1 MKLLGL
7 VWRYSRR
14 LVVLAI
20 IAGIISGLSN
30 AALIGVVHR
39 ALVDG
44 RSALPALGLVFI
56 AVCLGL
62 PISRLISQVLLTY
75 LAQKATFD
83 LRMTLARRILAA
95 PLRQLEEVGPAR
107 QLAALTEDVTAIS
120 TGVGY
125 IPVLCLHFSILIGCL
140 AYLAWLNWSVF
151 IGVVIFL
158 IVGMASFQLAVGKAS
173 RFVMLARADQD
184 NLYRSLRSLTSGTK
198 ELKLHRKRRET
209 FVHKLLQGSAAAY
222 QRHSVVGN
230 GVYTAAASWGQL
242 LFFVLVGLLVFVVPS
257 LKEISAATLT
267 GYTLIILYMMVPLEV
282 LSGGFA
288 LVGRA
293 NVSLNQIESLGLSLH
308 ADPSSEQKSGES
320 KPPSWHTLELD
331 GVVRTYHLE
340 KDNSSFILGP
350 INLILKRGELVFIS
364 GGNGSGKTTLAKLLA
379 GLYPPEAGEIRLD
392 GQSIKDGNINDY
404 RELFSVVFSDFYLF
418 ESLLGLDTPKL
429 DDQARAYLSQLQLES
444 KVQIKDGVFSTV
456 DLSQGQRK
464 RLALLT
470 AYLEDRPIYLFD
482 EWAADQDPM
491 FKDVFYY
498 QLLPEMKAKG
508 KTVIVISHD
517 DRYYSVG
524 DRLIKL
530 DTGRLV
536 LDEPVMAAAPA
547 MEKSASFNVA

>member
-7 VWRYSRR
+7 VWRYSRG
-14 LVVLAI
+14 LVVLAM

-30 AALIGVVHR
+30 AVLIGVVHR

-44 RSALPALGLVFI
+44 RSALPVLGLVFI
-56 AVCLGL
+56 ALCLAL

-75 LAQKATFD
+75 LAHRATFD

-107 QLAALTEDVTAIS
+107 LLAALTEDVTAIS

-125 IPVLCLHFSILIGCL
+125 IPILCLHFSILIGCL

-151 IGVVIFL
+151 IGVLIFL

-173 RFVMLARADQD
+173 SYVMLARADQD

-209 FVHKLLQGSAAAY
+209 FVDKLLQSSAAAY

-257 LKEISAATLT
+257 LKEIGADTLT
-267 GYTLIILYMMVPLEV
+267 GYTLILLYMMVPLEV

-308 ADPSSEQKSGES
+308 ADPGGEQKTEES

-331 GVVRTYHLE
+331 GVVRSYHLE

-350 INLILKRGELVFIS
+350 INLTLKRGELVFIS

-392 GQSIKDGNINDY
+392 GQSIKDGNVNNY

-429 DDQARAYLSQLQLES
+429 DDHARAYLSQLQLES

-491 FKDVFYY
+491 FKEVFYY
-498 QLLPEMKAKG
+498 QLLPDMKAKG

-530 DTGRLV
+530 DSGRLV
-536 LDEPVMAAAPA
+536 LDEPVKPAASAI
-547 MEKSASFNVA
+547 EKSASFSVV

>member
-7 VWRYSRR
+7 VWRYSRG

-30 AALIGVVHR
+30 AVLIGVVHR

-56 AVCLGL
+56 AVCLAL
-62 PISRLISQVLLTY
+62 PLSRLVSQVLLTH

-83 LRMTLARRILAA
+83 LRMSLARRILAA

-107 QLAALTEDVTAIS
+107 LLAALTEDVTAIS

-151 IGVVIFL
+151 IGVLIFL
-158 IVGMASFQLAVGKAS
+158 IIGMASFQLAVGKAS
-173 RFVMLARADQD
+173 RFVMLAREDQD
-184 NLYRSLRSLTSGTK
+184 NLYQGLRSLTSGTK
-198 ELKLHRKRRET
+198 ELKLHRKRRQT
-209 FVHKLLQGSAAAY
+209 FIEKLLQGAAAAY

-242 LFFVLVGLLVFVVPS
+242 LFFVLIGLLVFVVPS
-257 LKEISAATLT
+257 LKEISGATLT
-267 GYTLIILYMMVPLEV
+267 GYTLIILYMLVPLEV
-282 LSGGFA
+282 LSGSFA

-308 ADPSSEQKSGES
+308 ADSSSEQKTEES
-320 KPPSWHTLELD
+320 KPPSWHTLELE
-331 GVVRTYHLE
+331 GVVRSYHLE

-350 INLILKRGELVFIS
+350 LNLTLKRGELVFIS
-364 GGNGSGKTTLAKLLA
+364 GGNGSGKTTLGKLLT

-392 GQSIKDGNINDY
+392 GQSIKDGNVNDY

-418 ESLLGLDTPKL
+418 ESLLGLETPKL

-482 EWAADQDPM
+482 EWAADQDPL
-491 FKDVFYY
+491 FKEVFYY
-498 QLLPEMKAKG
+498 QLLPEMKARG

-530 DTGRLV
+530 DSGQLV
-536 LDEPVMAAAPA
+536 FDEPVKPEAPA
-547 MEKSASFNVA
+547 IEKSASFSVV

>member
-7 VWRYSRR
+7 VWRYSRG
-14 LVVLAI
+14 LVVLAM

-30 AALIGVVHR
+30 AALIAVVHR

-44 RSALPALGLVFI
+44 RSALPVLGLVFI
-56 AVCLGL
+56 IVCLAL
-62 PISRLISQVLLTY
+62 PLSRVISQVLLTY

-83 LRMTLARRILAA
+83 LRVALARRVLAA

-107 QLAALTEDVTAIS
+107 LLAALTEDVTAIS

-140 AYLAWLNWSVF
+140 AYLAWLNWTVF
-151 IGVVIFL
+151 IGVLIFL
-158 IVGMASFQLAVGKAS
+158 IVGMASFQLVVGKAS
-173 RFVMLARADQD
+173 SFVMQARADQD
-184 NLYRSLRSLTSGTK
+184 DMYRHLRSLTSGTK

-209 FVHKLLQGSAAAY
+209 FIDKLVQGSAAAY

-230 GVYTAAASWGQL
+230 GIYTAAASWGQL
-242 LFFVLVGLLVFVVPS
+242 LFFVLIGLLVFVVPG
-257 LKEISAATLT
+257 LKEISGATLT

-308 ADPSSEQKSGES
+308 ADTSSEQKTEES
-320 KPPSWHTLELD
+320 KPPSWQTLELE
-331 GVVRTYHLE
+331 GVVRSYHLE

-350 INLILKRGELVFIS
+350 IDLTLKRGELVFIS

-392 GQSIKDGNINDY
+392 GQPIKDATVNDY

-418 ESLLGLDTPKL
+418 ESLLGLETPKL
-429 DDQARAYLSQLQLES
+429 DDQARAYLAQLQLNS
-444 KVQIKDGVFSTV
+444 KVEIKDGVLSTV

-482 EWAADQDPM
+482 EWAADQDPL
-491 FKDVFYY
+491 FKEVFYY
-498 QLLPEMKAKG
+498 QLLPEMKARG

-536 LDEPVMAAAPA
+536 LDEPLISAEPAVEKTVSFSAA
-547 MEKSASFNVA
+547 

>member
-7 VWRYSRR
+7 VWRYSRG

-30 AALIGVVHR
+30 AVLIGVVHR
-39 ALVDG
+39 ALVND

-56 AVCLGL
+56 GLCLAL
-62 PISRLISQVLLTY
+62 PLSRLVSQVLLTY
-75 LAQKATFD
+75 LAHRATFD
-83 LRMTLARRILAA
+83 LRMGLARRILAA

-107 QLAALTEDVTAIS
+107 LLAALTEDVTAIS

-125 IPVLCLHFSILIGCL
+125 IPILCLHFSILVGCL
-140 AYLAWLNWSVF
+140 AYLGWLNWSVF
-151 IGVVIFL
+151 IGVLIFL
-158 IVGMASFQLAVGKAS
+158 IIGMASFQLAVGRAS
-173 RFVMLARADQD
+173 SFVMRARKDQD
-184 NLYRSLRSLTSGTK
+184 NMYHSLRALTSGTK
-198 ELKLHRKRRET
+198 ELKLHSKRRET
-209 FVHKLLQGSAAAY
+209 FMNKLLRRYAADY

-242 LFFVLVGLLVFVVPS
+242 LFFVLLGLVVFVVPS
-257 LKEISAATLT
+257 LKEISGATLT
-267 GYTLIILYMMVPLEV
+267 GYALIILYMMVPLEV
-282 LSGGFA
+282 LSGGVA

-293 NVSLNQIESLGLSLH
+293 NVSLNQIETLGLSLH
-308 ADPSSEQKSGES
+308 ADAGSELKTSES
-320 KPPSWHTLELD
+320 KPASWHTLELD
-331 GVVRTYHLE
+331 GVVRSYHLE

-350 INLILKRGELVFIS
+350 INLSLKRGELLFIS

-392 GQSIKDGNINDY
+392 GQSIKDGNVNDY
-404 RELFSVVFSDFYLF
+404 RELFSVVFSDVYLF
-418 ESLLGLDTPKL
+418 ESLLGLESPKL
-429 DDQARAYLSQLQLES
+429 DDNAREYLMQLQLES
-444 KVQIKDGVFSTV
+444 KVQIKDGVFSTI

-482 EWAADQDPM
+482 EWAADQDPV
-491 FKDVFYY
+491 FKEVFYY

-517 DRYYSVG
+517 DRYYSVA

-530 DTGRLV
+530 DSGQLV
-536 LDEPVMAAAPA
+536 LDEPVKPA
-547 MEKSASFNVA
+547 MPAIERSASFSAV

>member
-7 VWRYSRR
+7 VWRYSRG

-30 AALIGVVHR
+30 AVLIGVVHR
-39 ALVDG
+39 ALVGG
-44 RSALPALGLVFI
+44 RSELPTLGLVFI
-56 AVCLGL
+56 AICLAL
-62 PISRLISQVLLTY
+62 PLSRLVSQVLLTS
-75 LAQKATFD
+75 LAHKATFD
-83 LRMTLARRILAA
+83 LRMSLARRVLAA

-107 QLAALTEDVTAIS
+107 LLAALTEDVTAIS

-125 IPVLCLHFSILIGCL
+125 IPILCLHFSILIGCL

-151 IGVVIFL
+151 VGVLIFL
-158 IVGMASFQLAVGKAS
+158 IIGMASFQLAVGRAS
-173 RFVMLARADQD
+173 SFVMRARKDQD
-184 NLYRSLRSLTSGTK
+184 NMYQSLRSLTSGTK
-198 ELKLHRKRRET
+198 ELKLHRKRRDT
-209 FVHKLLQGSAAAY
+209 FFDKLLQRSAADY

-257 LKEISAATLT
+257 LKEISTATLT

-282 LSGGFA
+282 LSGGVA

-293 NVSLNQIESLGLSLH
+293 NVSLSQIESLGLSLH
-308 ADPSSEQKSGES
+308 ADAGSEQKTEEN
-320 KPPSWHTLELD
+320 KRPSWHTLELE
-331 GVVRTYHLE
+331 GVVRSYHLE
-340 KDNSSFILGP
+340 KDDSSFILGP
-350 INLILKRGELVFIS
+350 INLTLKRGELVFIS

-379 GLYPPEAGEIRLD
+379 GLYLPEAGEIRLD

-418 ESLLGLDTPKL
+418 ESLLGLETPKL
-429 DDQARAYLSQLQLES
+429 DDNARAYLSQLQLES
-444 KVQIKDGVFSTV
+444 KVQIKDGVFSTIN
-456 DLSQGQRK
+456 LSQGQRK

-491 FKDVFYY
+491 FKEVFYY

-517 DRYYSVG
+517 DRYYSVA
-524 DRLIKL
+524 DRVIKL

-536 LDEPVMAAAPA
+536 LDEPVKSAAPA
-547 MEKSASFNVA
+547 IEKSASFSAV

>member
-7 VWRYSRR
+7 VWRYSRG
-14 LVVLAI
+14 LVLLAM

-30 AALIGVVHR
+30 AILIGVVHQ

-44 RSALPALGLVFI
+44 PSAPVLGLIFVALCLALPV
-56 AVCLGL
+56 
-62 PISRLISQVLLTY
+62 SRLISQVLLTY
-75 LAQKATFD
+75 LAHRATFD
-83 LRMTLARRILAA
+83 LRMTLSRRVLAA

-107 QLAALTEDVTAIS
+107 LLAALTEDVTAIS

-125 IPVLCLHFSILIGCL
+125 IPILCLHFSILIGCL
-140 AYLAWLNWSVF
+140 GYLAWLNWSVF
-151 IGVVIFL
+151 IGVLIFL
-158 IVGMASFQLAVGKAS
+158 IIGMASFQLAVGKAS

-184 NLYRSLRSLTSGTK
+184 NMYSSLRSLTSGTK

-209 FVHKLLQGSAAAY
+209 FVDKLLQGSAAAY

-242 LFFVLVGLLVFVVPS
+242 LFFVLIGLLVFVVPS
-257 LKEISAATLT
+257 LKEISGATLT

-282 LSGGFA
+282 LSGGVA
-288 LVGRA
+288 VVGRA

-308 ADPSSEQKSGES
+308 ADPGSEKAEES
-320 KPPSWHTLELD
+320 KPSSWQTLELE
-331 GVVRTYHLE
+331 GVVRSYHLE

-350 INLILKRGELVFIS
+350 INLTLKRGELVFIS

-392 GQSIKDGNINDY
+392 GQSIKDGNVHDY

-418 ESLLGLDTPKL
+418 ESLLGLETPKL

-482 EWAADQDPM
+482 EWAADQDPL
-491 FKDVFYY
+491 FKEVFYY

-530 DTGRLV
+530 ESGQLV
-536 LDEPVMAAAPA
+536 LDERVRPMTPA
-547 MEKSASFNVA
+547 IEKTASFSAV

>member
-7 VWRYSRR
+7 VWRYSRG

-20 IAGIISGLSN
+20 VAGIISGLSN

-44 RSALPALGLVFI
+44 RNAMPLLGLIFIAICVALPL
-56 AVCLGL
+56 
-62 PISRLISQVLLTY
+62 SRLISQVLLTY

-107 QLAALTEDVTAIS
+107 QLAALTEDVAAIS

-125 IPVLCLHFSILIGCL
+125 IPILCLHFSILIGCL
-140 AYLAWLNWSVF
+140 TYLAWLNWSVF

-158 IVGMASFQLAVGKAS
+158 IIGMASFQLAVGKAS

-184 NLYRSLRSLTSGTK
+184 NLYKSLRSLTSGTK
-198 ELKLHRKRRET
+198 ELKLHRKRRQT
-209 FVHKLLQGSAAAY
+209 FVDKLLHGFAADY

-242 LFFVLVGLLVFVVPS
+242 LFFVLVGLLVFVVPN
-257 LKEISAATLT
+257 LKEISVATLT

-288 LVGRA
+288 VVGRA
-293 NVSLNQIESLGLSLH
+293 NVALNQIESLGLSLH
-308 ADPSSEQKSGES
+308 TDGSSLQKSEES
-320 KPPSWHTLELD
+320 KPPSWHTLELE
-331 GVVRTYHLE
+331 GVVRSYHLE

-350 INLILKRGELVFIS
+350 INLTLKRGELLFIS

-392 GQSIKDGNINDY
+392 GQSIQDGNVDDY

-418 ESLLGLDTPKL
+418 ESLMGLETPKL
-429 DDQARAYLSQLQLES
+429 DDQAHEYLSQLQLES

-491 FKDVFYY
+491 FKEVFYY

-517 DRYYSVG
+517 DRYYSVA

-530 DTGRLV
+530 DTGQVV
-536 LDEPVMAAAPA
+536 LDEPVKPA
-547 MEKSASFNVA
+547 SPALEKSASFSVV